1 MMCDVYLNR
10 LDTVASLSSIYQ
22 HQMTKELPAVGE
34 VESSEVLPRI
44 RAEKELS
51 VYLNSGLNVHS

>member
-22 HQMTKELPAVGE
+22 HQMTKEPAVGE